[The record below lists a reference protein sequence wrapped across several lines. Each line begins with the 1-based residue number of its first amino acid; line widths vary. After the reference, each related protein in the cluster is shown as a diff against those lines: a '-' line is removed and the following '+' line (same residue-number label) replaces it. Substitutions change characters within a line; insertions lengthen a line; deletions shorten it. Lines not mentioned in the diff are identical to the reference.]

1 MPATRRQRPS
11 LLPLA
16 LAATLCAPAHAAE
29 PAAAAAERKTTDLDA
44 IRVSAE
50 RVDVPAG
57 ALGERPARDTPFSIT
72 RIDAEDL
79 QARQVNSLA
88 QMFMTDP
95 SVSGNVGAY
104 NSSWYTTIQVRGLPV
119 SYSNGYKLNGMPL
132 YTMAPNGRRK
142 PCNRCNCSRVP
153 AASCT
158 ASARPAGSS
167 TTSPRS
173 PPTRRCWT

>member
-1 MPATRRQRPS
+1 MPTRLPRPS

-16 LAATLCAPAHAAE
+16 LAAALCAPVH
-29 PAAAAAERKTTDLDA
+29 AAAAETDADPAERKATELDA
-44 IRVSAE
+44 VRVNAE
-50 RVDVPAG
+50 RAEAPAG

-72 RIDAEDL
+72 RIDADAL
-79 QARQVNSLA
+79 QERQVNSLA

-132 YTMAPNGRRK
+132 YTYGAE
-142 PCNRCNCSRVP
+142 
-153 AASCT
+153 
-158 ASARPAGSS
+158 
-167 TTSPRS
+167 
-173 PPTRRCWT
+173 